1 MGENVEERLDPE
13 VVVTLS
19 GASVVLLAVVKE
31 IIDKEAVMIFIE
43 AVAFW

>member
-1 MGENVEERLDPE
+1 MGENVERLDPE

-19 GASVVLLAVVKE
+19 GASVVLFAVVKE